1 MEDIKEKLLTAVQ
14 DGAIDAGAV
23 VETLLLYIDEDTVQD
38 IIDKEGWDEACGIG
52 LSDESED
59 DFQSKCK
66 QNFTNLGVFW
76 VAKIPLFYY
85 IIC

>member
-59 DFQSKCK
+59 DFQSNCK

-85 IIC
+85 IIY

>member
-1 MEDIKEKLLTAVQ
+1 MEDIKEKLITAVQ

-59 DFQSKCK
+59 DFQSNCK

-85 IIC
+85 II

>member
-23 VETLLLYIDEDTVQD
+23 VETLLLYIDDDTVQD

-59 DFQSKCK
+59 DFQSNCK
-66 QNFTNLGVFW
+66 QNFT
-76 VAKIPLFYY
+76 
-85 IIC
+85 